1 MLIQTFQLHIVSLL
15 QNRDLSNSTEFENIF
30 SDILQHST
38 THEEGLIL
46 LMALAPHV
54 IPNFFDEIIKEVFP
68 DGGEIPELGG
78 VRPENF
84 RGFLP
89 TGETVQYI
97 LAKNNIGER
106 LQICQYFEPDH
117 WFVKRQILRLD
128 SVKEGLPTMSGRL
141 VMDEATVHLLLFGT
155 TVTPVFG
162 ADFPLQEIHTKL
174 EWDDLTVNDQV
185 MAQINQ
191 IQLWTKHQKQLHGDS
206 NLGRFITKGYRALFH
221 GPPGTGKTLTATL
234 LGKEF
239 NLPVFR
245 IDLSQVSSKY
255 IGETEKNLEK
265 VFRIAELKNWILL
278 FDEADALFGKRT
290 QVRSSNDRYANQEV
304 SFLLQRVENYD
315 GLIILTSNFKNNI
328 DTAFL
333 RRFNSIVKFS
343 MPTPDERLKIWQ
355 NAKPHS
361 LKWDEP
367 FILKLAN
374 QYEMSP
380 AQIVNVITYASL
392 KTFGTGSKTIDNN
405 DLVEGVASEFGKE
418 ERIFQGLK

>member
-1 MLIQTFQLHIVSLL
+1 MPNYDASIRFGLHKHLVLKL
-15 QNRDLSNSTEFENIF
+15 
-30 SDILQHST
+30 
-38 THEEGLIL
+38 
-46 LMALAPHV
+46 
-54 IPNFFDEIIKEVFP
+54 
-68 DGGEIPELGG
+68 
-78 VRPENF
+78 
-84 RGFLP
+84 
-89 TGETVQYI
+89 
-97 LAKNNIGER
+97 
-106 LQICQYFEPDH
+106 
-117 WFVKRQILRLD
+117 RQ
-128 SVKEGLPTMSGRL
+128 
-141 VMDEATVHLLLFGT
+141 
-155 TVTPVFG
+155 
-162 ADFPLQEIHTKL
+162 
-174 EWDDLTVNDQV
+174 
-185 MAQINQ
+185 
-191 IQLWTKHQKQLHGDS
+191 
-206 NLGRFITKGYRALFH
+206 
-221 GPPGTGKTLTATL
+221 
-234 LGKEF
+234 
-239 NLPVFR
+239 
-245 IDLSQVSSKY
+245 SQVSSKY

-361 LKWDEP
+361 LKWDEL